1 MDENLMIDENVATE
15 EQEMDNTKI
24 TRLMDI
30 FEALTEDEQQE
41 VFDRISS
48 IMNTEPLAEEELSEM
63 GEEMPMGWWVPELN
77 ALQDRLSEGSF

>member
-30 FEALTEDEQQE
+30 FEALTDEEQKE

-48 IMNTEPLAEEELSEM
+48 VMNTEPLAEEELTEM
-63 GEEMPMGWWVPELN
+63 GEEMPMG
-77 ALQDRLSEGSF
+77 

>member
-63 GEEMPMGWWVPELN
+63 GEEMPMG
-77 ALQDRLSEGSF
+77 